1 MHYQSQKI
9 KLPYGLRKSR
19 LFHISEVE
27 SGLKCD
33 CICPKCKS
41 KLIAKKGEEKSHH
54 FAHHQEKECIG
65 GLETA
70 IHLMAK
76 QTIYDN
82 ELLVTPEFTKET
94 FLEDNRAE
102 RVYGEKVV
110 IKPSKIKFEKVELER
125 SHKGFR
131 PDVVGFINGKQLFIE
146 IKVTHEVDEQK
157 KKHVE
162 SLNYPM
168 IEIDLSDLKEET
180 FNDHDKF
187 VNEVLFEKN
196 NKTWISNPKAEPLY
210 QLNMS
215 KLREKVEKINKGY
228 EIEEREK
235 RKVEYQRK
243 FLRKK
248 NSSLLKLIKDSYTD
262 DWKKKRNQYFLKK
275 DEHEISK
282 IKKKIGIIGEEKA
295 SIFNENIKS
304 GWIFETH
311 PIVWQGAIF
320 LRYIQSKPINSSFT
334 PYEVVKFISKH
345 FDIIDFVL
353 QLRKIDNTQKKP
365 PKKYLSKHAKEGIW
379 FLIENENKRLIRPID
394 PIRNY
399 LEYLSKIRILRPK
412 EFKNNYFKIHLNSL
426 TALKL
431 HVKKQADKKERERKR
446 IEDAGKYRAQQIMG
460 KRKVVNHNKSRV
472 NEIIKSEKRV
482 FELYGTIGS
491 QCMKCMLTSHN
502 KDGDNCPFCGYDHFK
517 QIHITKEH
525 LKMAH
530 HKYLCN
536 SSITD
541 ARKVPIDRTLLN
553 EFDSK
558 IN

>member
-70 IHLMAK
+70 IHFMAK

-94 FLEDNRAE
+94 FLEDNRAK

-110 IKPSKIKFEKVELER
+110 IKPSKIKFEKVELEC
-125 SHKGFR
+125 SQKGFR
-131 PDVVGFINGKQLFIE
+131 PDVVGFKNGKQLFIE

-157 KKHVE
+157 KKNIE
-162 SLNYPM
+162 SLKHPM
-168 IEIDLSDLKEET
+168 IEIDLSDLKVET

-196 NKTWISNPKAEPLY
+196 NRTWINNPKAESLY
-210 QLNMS
+210 QLNMT

-228 EIEEREK
+228 EIEERKK

-243 FLRKK
+243 YLRKK
-248 NSSLLKLIKDSYTD
+248 NSSLLKLIKDSFTD
-262 DWKKKRNQYFLKK
+262 NWKKKRNQYFLKK
-275 DEHEISK
+275 DEQEISK
-282 IKKKIGIIGEEKA
+282 IKKKIGITGEENT
-295 SIFNENIKS
+295 SIFNENIKF
-304 GWIFETH
+304 GWLFETH
-311 PIVWQGAIF
+311 PTVWQGAIF
-320 LRYIQSKPINSSFT
+320 LRYIQSRPINSSFT
-334 PYEVVKFISKH
+334 PYEVVNFISKD
-345 FDIIDFVL
+345 FAIIDFVK
-353 QLRKIDNTQKKP
+353 QLRRISNNQKKP
-365 PKKYLSKHAKEGIW
+365 PKKYLSNHDGKGIW
-379 FLIENENKRLIRPID
+379 FLTENENKRLIRPIE

-399 LEYLSKIRILRPK
+399 LEYLSKIRILRPQD
-412 EFKNNYFKIHLNSL
+412 FKKDNFKIHLNSL

-431 HVKKQADKKERERKR
+431 HLKKQADEKERERKR
-446 IEDAGKYRAQQIMG
+446 IENAGKYLAQQIMD
-460 KRKVVNHNKSRV
+460 KRKVVNQNKSRI
-472 NEIIKSEKRV
+472 NDMIKSEKRV
-482 FELYGTIGS
+482 LELYDIIGR
-491 QCMKCMLTSHN
+491 QCKKCMLTSHS
-502 KDGDNCPFCGYDHFK
+502 KDGNNCPFCGHDHFK
-517 QIHITKEH
+517 QIDITKEH
-525 LKMAH
+525 LKVAH
-530 HKYLCN
+530 HKYHCN
-536 SSITD
+536 SSISY
-541 ARKVPIDRTLLN
+541 ARKVPIDRTLLD